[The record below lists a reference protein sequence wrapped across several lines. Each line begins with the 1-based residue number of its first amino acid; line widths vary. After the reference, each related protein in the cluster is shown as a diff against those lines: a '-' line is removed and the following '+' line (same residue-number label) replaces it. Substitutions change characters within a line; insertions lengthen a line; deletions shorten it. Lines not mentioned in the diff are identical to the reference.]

1 VEIPQRAGTGVWL
14 GTSPLLA
21 QWRERIA
28 KPVRATGLSP
38 HEWFLHL
45 EAISDDRPNVFER
58 KPVPVTK
65 LADAVGAARDVI
77 DEGTIFTA
85 YAELWWALDLGAE
98 PSPTPVPARTRLY
111 QQARMVTFL
120 QYRDGFTASLSA
132 LPFTAEAAIH
142 GYFRVVL
149 EWARHWPGLALSDT
163 SEREREQAD
172 FAPALRR
179 GANRDRFL
187 RLTRF
192 SVPLIVRQDL
202 SELFR
207 LARLESSE
215 VGSTSS
221 VASGADLA
229 VDVIEDHLRFA
240 VSHVVQD
247 PTLSSLGASNF
258 IRVYANEALGGAL
271 LRMRMRP
278 QDEALVQTR
287 VLEQVRR
294 WMVTP
299 RVDRV
304 AAGEMS
310 KLLAE
315 LETTLTSLSVVR
327 RAFAGGGSD
336 D

>member
-1 VEIPQRAGTGVWL
+1 MEIPQRAGTGVWL
-14 GTSPLLA
+14 GTAPLLV
-21 QWRERIA
+21 QWRERMV
-28 KPVRATGLSP
+28 KPIRANGSSP

-45 EAISDDRPNVFER
+45 GAISDDRPDIFER
-58 KPVPVTK
+58 KPVPVSR
-65 LADAVGAARDVI
+65 LADAVGAGRDVV

-85 YAELWWALDLGAE
+85 YDEMWRALDLGAE
-98 PSPTPVPARTRLY
+98 PSPSLVPARARLY
-111 QQARMVTFL
+111 QQARMATFL
-120 QYRDGFTASLSA
+120 RYRDGFTASLSA

-149 EWARHWPGLALSDT
+149 EWARQWPGLTLSDS

-172 FAPALRR
+172 FPPALRR

-221 VASGADLA
+221 VASGDDLA
-229 VDVIEDHLRFA
+229 VDVMEDHLRFA
-240 VSHVVQD
+240 ASHVVQD
-247 PTLSSLGASNF
+247 PTLSALGASNF

-271 LRMRMRP
+271 LRMRIRP

-315 LETTLTSLSVVR
+315 LETTLTSLSVMR
-327 RAFAGGGSD
+327 RVFAGGGSD